1 MSESDRVL
9 IEVVVAAPIE
19 TVWKALR
26 DPAEIRR
33 WFGWDYAGL
42 DEEIA
47 LIFGSGA
54 TALEDER
61 VIRFDGMSD
70 RFELAPRG
78 DATVVRVI
86 RAAPADGASWQGIY
100 DDVVE
105 GWITFV
111 QQLRFALG
119 RHRGENRRTLYVSG
133 RATQEGAPLPVQAIG
148 LNGVRTAPEGKP
160 YAATIDTGDEL
171 TGDLWF
177 RSQYQVGLTVEPYGN
192 GLLVVSDRPTTSKS
206 PHGGGSVI
214 ITTYGF
220 DDASFDRLRQRWTEW
235 WRAHYEIIEVHCT
248 D

>member
-70 RFELAPRG
+70 RFELAPRRR
-78 DATVVRVI
+78 DC
-86 RAAPADGASWQGIY
+86 RARD
-100 DDVVE
+100 
-105 GWITFV
+105 
-111 QQLRFALG
+111 
-119 RHRGENRRTLYVSG
+119 SG
-133 RATQEGAPLPVQAIG
+133 SA
-148 LNGVRTAPEGKP
+148 
-160 YAATIDTGDEL
+160 
-171 TGDLWF
+171 
-177 RSQYQVGLTVEPYGN
+177 
-192 GLLVVSDRPTTSKS
+192 
-206 PHGGGSVI
+206 
-214 ITTYGF
+214 
-220 DDASFDRLRQRWTEW
+220 
-235 WRAHYEIIEVHCT
+235 C
-248 D
+248 